1 MHKFAEHLLSIAPS
15 SEALEQIIWQNPNTG
30 QKIGWHGRTKDDG
43 SYFASDYGGH
53 QDHVHTRQS
62 AAFGSAKPPVPETT
76 TTVPGYV
83 PPADLNPDGTNPNL
97 STTNTTGNETT
108 PEPKKTRLKSFK
120 ELGSDLG
127 GILAEGIGESLGLPS
142 WMTDPQGYID
152 SNSDDG
158 SNVRTSDDKGT
169 TGNAGSNVR
178 TSDDKGTT
186 GNAGTPNTAPKEV
199 DPTKLRE
206 AEDKVTDKAEAA
218 RLAQLKLD
226 EINKDPKASAY
237 RKEAAKVA
245 KDKAQREAEQAKE
258 DLEKLKKQDAEAKA
272 AKASGTSGDVAPGTT
287 GGFVP
292 DKPGGYPSA
301 PTAAGGAGLK
311 GPDLYAFQIAKAA
324 KDLGMGLR
332 GATIG
337 EATALVESG
346 DPLKLWANSKVP
358 ESLKFPHDA
367 VGSDGT
373 SVGLFQQQQNG
384 AWGTLADNMD
394 PYRSAKMFFNGLK
407 GVQGWETMDPG
418 AAAQAVQRSAFP
430 DKYATMMGKGEA
442 LVAKTGLFDTGGIL
456 RPGEFAFNGL
466 KEPELIVKRH
476 QWGVMDRNAA
486 AVEKIARRD
495 GGGGGKLADVVN
507 IQGYT
512 AEEISSEW
520 NRYQWART
528 AGYGTSRNR

>member
-1 MHKFAEHLLSIAPS
+1 
-15 SEALEQIIWQNPNTG
+15 
-30 QKIGWHGRTKDDG
+30 
-43 SYFASDYGGH
+43 
-53 QDHVHTRQS
+53 
-62 AAFGSAKPPVPETT
+62 
-76 TTVPGYV
+76 
-83 PPADLNPDGTNPNL
+83 
-97 STTNTTGNETT
+97 
-108 PEPKKTRLKSFK
+108 
-120 ELGSDLG
+120 
-127 GILAEGIGESLGLPS
+127 
-142 WMTDPQGYID
+142 MTDPQGYID

-169 TGNAGSNVR
+169 TGNDGSNVR

-186 GNAGTPNTAPKEV
+186 GKAGTPKLQTEV
-199 DPTKLRE
+199 DPKSIRE

-258 DLEKLKKQDAEAKA
+258 DLEKLKKKA
-272 AKASGTSGDVAPGTT
+272 ADIKAANTAAQTSGGFAADTPESLRAGQLAGTQ
-287 GGFVP
+287 P
-292 DKPGGYPSA
+292 NAPSA
-301 PTAAGGAGLK
+301 SGLK

-346 DPLKLWANSKVP
+346 DPLRMWANSKVP

-384 AWGTLADNMD
+384 AWGTLADRMD

-430 DKYATMMGKGEA
+430 DRYAGKMGRAGQ
-442 LVAKTGLFDTGGIL
+442 LVKETKLFDTGGVWE
-456 RPGEFAFNGL
+456 PGTFGYNGL
-466 KEPELIVKRH
+466 KEPELVVKRH